1 MGITCKPIGKMKSIF
16 QKVDN
21 QINKE
26 KELEKKKKKDT
37 K

>member
-26 KELEKKKKKDT
+26 RELEKKKKKDS